1 VNPELRTLAEDYW
14 QDELAASPLQA
25 LLLGIHDYDEVMDDA
40 SRENE
45 DARIAKLRDYA
56 TKAAAFDPKNL
67 SPDDQ
72 ITLEVMIFEA
82 GTRADMLETRDTEM
96 EVNHAMGIQALL
108 PVIFPQFPIDEPE
121 HARAMLMKYAAM
133 GVWFDQLTDR
143 LRSGVANGRTPMAS
157 TVERTVVQIDGHLA
171 DDPAASVFLNLRAPA
186 AFSAEQEADWRDE
199 LAEVVRTEIY
209 PAYRRYRDYIA
220 DHVLPASRGE
230 DIPGICHLE
239 GGEEWYR
246 RAIKRYTSVDLTADE
261 IHEIG
266 LAQIDKLNDEYREL
280 GAAALGTS
288 DLEEIFSRLRD
299 DPELRFDTGE
309 EVRAASEAALA
320 KAKAAMGDWF
330 GRLPKADCLVQET
343 PSGPQAF
350 YFPPATD
357 GSRPG
362 AFFVNTS
369 DPSAW
374 KRYEMEAL
382 AYHEGI
388 PGHHL
393 QLAISGELEDIPEFR
408 KHASVTAYA
417 EGWGLY
423 TERLADEMGLYA
435 GPLERIGMLSADS
448 LRAGRLVVDTGIHAK
463 GWTRQ
468 QAIDFFAAN
477 SPQNLAGIAEEVDR
491 YIGLP
496 GQALAY
502 MIGRLEIVRMRKE
515 AEEAMGDRFDI
526 KGFHDTVL
534 CSGLVPLG
542 TLDRMVDEW
551 AHS

>member
-1 VNPELRTLAEDYW
+1 MNSDLQNLAESYW

-25 LLLGIHDYDEVMDDA
+25 LMLGIHDYDELADDL
-40 SRENE
+40 SREFE
-45 DARIAKLRDYA
+45 DARIKMLRDYT
-56 TKAAAFDPKNL
+56 TKAAAIDPEDL
-67 SPDDQ
+67 SPDEQVTRDV
-72 ITLEVMIFEA
+72 LMFEA
-82 GTRADMLETRDTEM
+82 GTRADMLEMREAEM
-96 EVNHAMGIQALL
+96 DVNHAMGIQAML

-121 HARAMLMKYAAM
+121 HAQAMLKKYAGFGTM
-133 GVWFDQLTDR
+133 IDQMTDR

-157 TVERTVVQIDGHLA
+157 TVEKTVAQIDGHLA
-171 DDPAASVFLNLRAPA
+171 AAPESSVFMNLRTPE
-186 AFSAEQEADWRDE
+186 AFSDEQEAEWRSK
-199 LAEVVRTEIY
+199 LADVVRTDVY
-209 PAYRRYRDYIA
+209 PAYHRYRDYIA
-220 DHVLPASRGE
+220 DHVLPASRAE
-230 DIPGICHLE
+230 DTPGICHLD
-239 GGEEWYR
+239 GGDEWYR

-261 IHEIG
+261 IHDIG
-266 LAQIDKLNDEYREL
+266 LEQIEKLNNEYREL
-280 GAAALGTS
+280 GAEVLGTS
-288 DLEEIFSRLRD
+288 DLNEIFSRLRD
-299 DPELRFDTGE
+299 DPDLRFGSGE

-330 GRLPKADCLVQET
+330 GRLPQADCFVQET

-362 AFFVNTS
+362 TFFVNTS
-369 DPSAW
+369 DASAW
-374 KRYEMEAL
+374 KKYEMEAL

-393 QLAISGELEDIPEFR
+393 QLAISGELDDIPEFR

-468 QAIDFFAAN
+468 QAIDFFAEN
-477 SPQNLAGIAEEVDR
+477 SPQNLGGIAEEVDR

-502 MIGRLEIVRMRKE
+502 MIGRLEIVRMRAE
-515 AEEAMGDRFDI
+515 AEETMGDRFDI

-542 TLDRMVDEW
+542 TLDRMVKEW
-551 AHS
+551 AAA